1 MSRFQSVAVVVRPI
15 GLPLGFDEKPKPGT
29 EGTTTSKA
37 SSGEPPKRAGSVERP
52 DRFKKLEDGAR
63 PAVGKDQ
70 RNRLRP
76 ASLHMI
82 KVNIEIA
89 DSREKLRVA
98 V

>member
-1 MSRFQSVAVVVRPI
+1 MAVVVRPM

-37 SSGEPPKRAGSVERP
+37 SSRRAAKTGGIGQWS
-52 DRFKKLEDGAR
+52 DRFKELEDGAR

-70 RNRLRP
+70 RNGLRP

-98 V
+98 I